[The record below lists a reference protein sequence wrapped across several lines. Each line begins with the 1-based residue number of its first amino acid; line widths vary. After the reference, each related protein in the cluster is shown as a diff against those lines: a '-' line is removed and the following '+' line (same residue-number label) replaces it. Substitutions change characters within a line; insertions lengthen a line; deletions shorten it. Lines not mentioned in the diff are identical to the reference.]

1 MKHLYIYSLI
11 IACLFFSC
19 EKSLDLKPLDRF
31 SESNYF
37 KNAEQFKLF
46 CNQFYNN
53 FPTANSALQRD
64 LYSDLFVDWST
75 NSISNGS
82 YSAPTSNSIWNN
94 SYAIIRNTC
103 YLIERAEESSE
114 NLKSE
119 ISVYVGEANY
129 FRAVAY
135 FDLLKD
141 FGGVPLIE
149 KVLDVTDVDEL
160 YKGRATREEI
170 VIAILKYL
178 DTAIEFLPLEKDI
191 SKEDKGRVSKEAALS
206 MKARVCLFE
215 GTWQKFRGKEF
226 KSLLEKAVASSKEV
240 IDGNYYKLFDRRD
253 VLGDQSYKYF
263 FILDKVKSNVANL
276 TKADQN
282 EYILANRFDTEIRPA
297 NVVSSHRYPSV
308 TKKFADMFLCDDGL
322 PIDKSKNFKGRTT
335 VTSEYENRDLRM
347 TSVLQ
352 LPFTKYW
359 AHFPPEYS
367 RDFNNPDDGG
377 NNYTVNFD
385 NTSQT
390 GYFATKFRPEI
401 REPYSPDFP
410 VIRFAEVLLIYAEAK
425 FEIEERISDED
436 LDLSINK
443 LRRRA
448 GLPVLS
454 NSFVQIN
461 RLDMRTEIRRE
472 RTIELFLEGFRFDD
486 LRRWKTAEIE
496 MPQALKGVLWKD
508 TQYETDPQ
516 WSSVHFQQDE
526 DGFIIIESA
535 SKRKFEEK
543 HYLFP
548 IPTRQ
553 IILNSNLEQNPGW

>member
-178 DTAIEFLPLEKDI
+178 DTAIEFLPL
-191 SKEDKGRVSKEAALS
+191 
-206 MKARVCLFE
+206 
-215 GTWQKFRGKEF
+215 
-226 KSLLEKAVASSKEV
+226 
-240 IDGNYYKLFDRRD
+240 
-253 VLGDQSYKYF
+253 
-263 FILDKVKSNVANL
+263 
-276 TKADQN
+276 
-282 EYILANRFDTEIRPA
+282 P
-297 NVVSSHRYPSV
+297 
-308 TKKFADMFLCDDGL
+308 
-322 PIDKSKNFKGRTT
+322 
-335 VTSEYENRDLRM
+335 
-347 TSVLQ
+347 
-352 LPFTKYW
+352 
-359 AHFPPEYS
+359 
-367 RDFNNPDDGG
+367 
-377 NNYTVNFD
+377 
-385 NTSQT
+385 
-390 GYFATKFRPEI
+390 
-401 REPYSPDFP
+401 
-410 VIRFAEVLLIYAEAK
+410 
-425 FEIEERISDED
+425 
-436 LDLSINK
+436 
-443 LRRRA
+443 
-448 GLPVLS
+448 
-454 NSFVQIN
+454 
-461 RLDMRTEIRRE
+461 
-472 RTIELFLEGFRFDD
+472 
-486 LRRWKTAEIE
+486 
-496 MPQALKGVLWKD
+496 
-508 TQYETDPQ
+508 
-516 WSSVHFQQDE
+516 
-526 DGFIIIESA
+526 
-535 SKRKFEEK
+535 
-543 HYLFP
+543 
-548 IPTRQ
+548 
-553 IILNSNLEQNPGW
+553 